1 MTRSNRF
8 APLALAL
15 ALTIATGGFLL
26 AQDPAST
33 AAGYGM
39 DITIEPAGEN
49 VFLLKAKVTDL
60 ASGQVVAGP
69 ALKMPAGQPASTETS
84 VQATGDVISLTAS
97 VDGTTRT
104 ATYSVVAKR
113 GAKVIS
119 EHSARV
125 AL

>member
-1 MTRSNRF
+1 MPKSTRIIT
-8 APLALAL
+8 LALAL

-26 AQDPAST
+26 AQAPAGT
-33 AAGYGM
+33 VAGYGM
-39 DITIEPAGEN
+39 DISIEPAGEN

-60 ASGQVVAGP
+60 ASGKVVAGP

-97 VDGTTRT
+97 VDGATRT